1 MNREMLCIVS
11 KYHLQ
16 DRNKTNKKNP
26 KTKQKAKKKTKHKK
40 VMLYHTTCLHLFVPN
55 GLILVLLS
63 AVLTMN
69 LSIV

>member
-1 MNREMLCIVS
+1 MNRELLCIVS

-16 DRNKTNKKNP
+16 DRKKNKIKKINKK
-26 KTKQKAKKKTKHKK
+26 QKKKPHKK

-69 LSIV
+69 

>member
-1 MNREMLCIVS
+1 MLCIVS

-16 DRNKTNKKNP
+16 DRKKKKKLNKK
-26 KTKQKAKKKTKHKK
+26 QKKTPHKK

-69 LSIV
+69 

>member
-16 DRNKTNKKNP
+16 DRNKTNKKN
-26 KTKQKAKKKTKHKK
+26 KKLNKKQKKTHKK

-69 LSIV
+69 LSIVS

>member
-16 DRNKTNKKNP
+16 DRKKKKKKKKLNKKQKKNP
-26 KTKQKAKKKTKHKK
+26 HKK

-69 LSIV
+69 

>member
-26 KTKQKAKKKTKHKK
+26 KTKQKEKKKKTTQKSDA
-40 VMLYHTTCLHLFVPN
+40 LLHH
-55 GLILVLLS
+55 LS
-63 AVLTMN
+63 AFIC
-69 LSIV
+69 S

>member
-26 KTKQKAKKKTKHKK
+26 KTKQKAKKKKTQKSDALPH
-40 VMLYHTTCLHLFVPN
+40 H
-55 GLILVLLS
+55 LS
-63 AVLTMN
+63 AFIC
-69 LSIV
+69 S